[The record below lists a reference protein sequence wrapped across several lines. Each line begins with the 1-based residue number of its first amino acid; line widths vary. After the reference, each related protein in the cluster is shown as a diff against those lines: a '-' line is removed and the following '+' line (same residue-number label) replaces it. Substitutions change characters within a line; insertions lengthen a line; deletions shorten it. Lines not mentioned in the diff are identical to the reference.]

1 MQAIVVVVA
10 VVTGHTQTAC
20 LLVVLLRLCRLLL
33 LLLLLAM
40 VGEICAAGDA
50 PQSVGCGERLRVR
63 VRGGAGKAGQTG
75 ERSER
80 GQRIQARVRVVGVRV
95 GRGCRVGGRG
105 VVRIDGLD
113 GVEVKGAW
121 GVVGRRKR

>member
-1 MQAIVVVVA
+1 MVVVA
-10 VVTGHTQTAC
+10 VVTGYTQTAC
-20 LLVVLLRLCRLLL
+20 LLVILLRLCLLL

-50 PQSVGCGERLRVR
+50 PQSVGCGERLRMR
-63 VRGGAGKAGQTG
+63 VRGGAGKAGQACERG
-75 ERSER
+75 ERVE
-80 GQRIQARVRVVGVRV
+80 ARVRVVGVRV
-95 GRGCRVGGRG
+95 GRRRRVGGRGGRG
-105 VVRIDGLD
+105 VVRVDGLD